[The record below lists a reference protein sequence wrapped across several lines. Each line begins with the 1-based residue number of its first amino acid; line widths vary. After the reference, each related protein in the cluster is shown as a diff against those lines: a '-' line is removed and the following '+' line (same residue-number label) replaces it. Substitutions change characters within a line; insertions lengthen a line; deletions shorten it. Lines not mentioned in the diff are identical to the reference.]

1 METLK
6 PAPPGCLARVR
17 ASYSSLRP
25 SERRVAD
32 FVLKH
37 PEQVPGL
44 SVTEMASRAQTSE
57 STVVKLAQRLGYKG
71 YQQLKMVLAGE
82 VGSARAATEG
92 RIYGEIRVGDSLRE
106 IKEKLIRSE
115 IQGLQE
121 TLPLLDEE
129 SLVRAQE
136 AILGARRIHF
146 YGVGASGMVALDA
159 QHKFARIGLP
169 AWAYVDPHQA
179 TAFASLLQEG
189 DVAFGI
195 SYSGNTLDV
204 LEAIETAGAAGAT
217 TVAITAQ
224 MGSPL
229 ARAAHIT
236 LVTGAVESPFRSGAM
251 VSRICQLAVIDI
263 LFIAVAVRRPD
274 ESFAN
279 LERSHRAVEPRHGRV
294 S

>member
-1 METLK
+1 MEPTTNQ
-6 PAPPGCLARVR
+6 APPGCLARIR

-32 FVLKH
+32 FVLKQ
-37 PEQVPGL
+37 PERVTAL
-44 SVTEMASRAQTSE
+44 SVTEMAARAQTSE

-82 VGSARAATEG
+82 VGSARTAEG
-92 RIYGEIRVGDSLRE
+92 RIYGEIRVGDSLAD

-115 IQGLQE
+115 MQGLQE

-129 SLVRAQE
+129 SLARSQE

-179 TAFASLLQEG
+179 TAFASLLREG
-189 DVAFGI
+189 DVAIGI

-204 LEAIETAGAAGAT
+204 LEAIQTAGRAGAT

-229 ARAAHIT
+229 ARAAAIT

-251 VSRICQLAVIDI
+251 VSRICQLAVVDI

-274 ESFAN
+274 ESFAS
-279 LERSHRAVEPRHGRV
+279 LERSHRAVEPRHGKT

>member
-1 METLK
+1 MEHRS
-6 PAPPGCLARVR
+6 PAPPGCLARIR
-17 ASYSSLRP
+17 ASYGSLRP

-37 PEQVPGL
+37 PEEVTAL
-44 SVTEMASRAQTSE
+44 SVTEMAARAQTSE
-57 STVVKLAQRLGYKG
+57 STVVKLAQRLGYRG

-82 VGSARAATEG
+82 VGSAKATSEG
-92 RIYGEIRVGDSLRE
+92 RIYGEIRVGDSLAV

-121 TLPLLDEE
+121 TLPLLDVER
-129 SLVRAQE
+129 LDQVRE
-136 AILGARRIHF
+136 AILGARQIHF

-204 LEAIETAGAAGAT
+204 LEAIETANRAGAT
-217 TVAITAQ
+217 TVAITSQ

-229 ARAAHIT
+229 ARKAKIT
-236 LVTGAVESPFRSGAM
+236 LVTGAVESPFRSGAI

-263 LFIAVAVRRPD
+263 LFIGVAVKRPD

-279 LERSHRAVEPRHGRV
+279 LNRSREAVQARHGKNL
-294 S
+294 